1 MVASLAQAVGLQS
14 GPPQPVGTV
23 RRLVLPSVER
33 LVRWGASLLHRR
45 RHVTANLVP
54 DLDGGLFRQTPGTMP
69 GGPSARSISAVMQ
82 RLPFQRVAGR
92 IGWGGLQLGLR
103 LGLRPGTGFLGLLG
117 HDLRSVFAYLAYL
130 RDPDGH
136 KLVGVARQAA

>member
-1 MVASLAQAVGLQS
+1 MIPFSGRSVVASSVQEAALQS

-54 DLDGGLFRQTPGTMP
+54 RPRRRTDGM
-69 GGPSARSISAVMQ
+69 I
-82 RLPFQRVAGR
+82 
-92 IGWGGLQLGLR
+92 
-103 LGLRPGTGFLGLLG
+103 
-117 HDLRSVFAYLAYL
+117 LA
-130 RDPDGH
+130 
-136 KLVGVARQAA
+136 